1 MRGQEGG
8 LQALQWPPLC
18 IKLLLATG
26 SGSAQLR
33 GLRRERLTRSHDPRD
48 RPWSSLPISHLLS
61 DVLQQPSVAFVHATQ
76 QPAELDQKTGVF
88 AGAAPGSLVRRLA
101 FREIGQL
108 RRFLALV
115 EELIEGDLKCAG
127 HFLQRLDRG
136 NCMAVLNAGD
146 VTTEKASA
154 LLDVPLGKF
163 SFFSKRSQTVADNH
177 CDFFPQ

>member
-146 VTTEKASA
+146 VTTRSEERR
-154 LLDVPLGKF
+154 VGKEC
-163 SFFSKRSQTVADNH
+163 RSRWSPYH
-177 CDFFPQ
+177 